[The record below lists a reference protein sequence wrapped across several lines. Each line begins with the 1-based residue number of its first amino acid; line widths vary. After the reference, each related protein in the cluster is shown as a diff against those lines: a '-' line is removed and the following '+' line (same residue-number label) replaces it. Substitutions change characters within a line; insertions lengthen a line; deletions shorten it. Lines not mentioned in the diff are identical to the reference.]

1 MTRAKPVGAAGEVRQ
16 KFAFE
21 MQMRWWASPRRSLW
35 GGSPLPSPPLPEIPR
50 APWENNAP
58 EGLLKYLSGWD
69 VPAPALRRAQG
80 GGRGSIPKAKD
91 GG

>member
-1 MTRAKPVGAAGEVRQ
+1 MVGKPAPQSVGRV
-16 KFAFE
+16 
-21 MQMRWWASPRRSLW
+21 P
-35 GGSPLPSPPLPEIPR
+35 PPLPEIPR

-80 GGRGSIPKAKD
+80 GGRGSIPKAND